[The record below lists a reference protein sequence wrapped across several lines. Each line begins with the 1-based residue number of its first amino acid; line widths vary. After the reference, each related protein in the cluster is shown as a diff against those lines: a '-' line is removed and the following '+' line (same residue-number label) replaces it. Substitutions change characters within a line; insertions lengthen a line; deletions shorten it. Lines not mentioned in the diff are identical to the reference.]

1 MRGRVHIKYPYIYL
15 CNCNSYTCQKGK
27 EFGFPWSV
35 RWRKIL
41 LCFKGG
47 VLNYALECRLD
58 GVQNHSRSRPYLCT
72 RAFSDGISW
81 PSPLLHGRE
90 DFWVIIHFC
99 CWVGILRV
107 CFQVDNVLQHF
118 YLHQAIFCLSPVL
131 LRCWRNTV
139 SRSPSRSWGKVKTAK
154 RKLTSWWSDSPV
166 TQDASM
172 THTHTHTHT
181 HTLCHHN
188 ISHSASVH
196 LSHCLLFAQ
205 KPSCE
210 WDRMERFTSRSPGH
224 AAECLYLSRARNLP
238 SGTTHII

>member
-1 MRGRVHIKYPYIYL
+1 MRERVHIKYTYIYL
-15 CNCNSYTCQKGK
+15 CSCNSYTCQTGK

-107 CFQVDNVLQHF
+107 CFQVDIVLQLWLERQQDRQICDRVSVECHPPRKRTEAHPAPLGRWLEFARRAVNYHNLEF
-118 YLHQAIFCLSPVL
+118 YW
-131 LRCWRNTV
+131 RCYCNHMRF
-139 SRSPSRSWGKVKTAK
+139 
-154 RKLTSWWSDSPV
+154 KLV
-166 TQDASM
+166 VIA
-172 THTHTHTHT
+172 
-181 HTLCHHN
+181 
-188 ISHSASVH
+188 
-196 LSHCLLFAQ
+196 
-205 KPSCE
+205 
-210 WDRMERFTSRSPGH
+210 
-224 AAECLYLSRARNLP
+224 
-238 SGTTHII
+238 